1 MTSISN
7 PESANGQLDL
17 EFPRRSTVTI
27 TITDSFLA
35 PGQVT
40 VKFESDPPLT
50 DTPTPAQL
58 LALDMLGFVQHIQK
72 EVN

>member
-1 MTSISN
+1 MTSISSPGRN
-7 PESANGQLDL
+7 NDQLTL

-27 TITDSFLA
+27 TITDSFLE
-35 PGQVT
+35 PGQVS

-50 DTPTPAQL
+50 AEPTPAQL
-58 LALDMLGFVQHIQK
+58 LALDMLDFVRHIQK